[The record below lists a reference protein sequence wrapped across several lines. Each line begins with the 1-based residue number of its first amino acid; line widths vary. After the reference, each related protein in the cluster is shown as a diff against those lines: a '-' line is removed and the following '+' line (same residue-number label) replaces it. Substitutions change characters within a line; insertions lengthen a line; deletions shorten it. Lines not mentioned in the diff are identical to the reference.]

1 VVPGELRKHDVRVGR
16 HIPVGPGAV
25 RRLLER
31 FETVY
36 GHLGKAE
43 AILATAAAHHRL
55 VWIHP
60 FIDGN
65 GRVARLMSHATLLE
79 TLDTGAIWSVARGL
93 ARNVEDYK
101 QKLANCDLERR
112 NDLDGRGHLS
122 QEALAQFTRFF
133 LDTCLDQVSF
143 MERLVDPERLKT
155 RIVIWA
161 EEEIRLGTLPT
172 KAGNVLEALLYRG
185 ELQRGEVGNI
195 LGTTARHA
203 RRIVA
208 ALAARSVLVSEGP
221 RAPLRLAFPAAMASR
236 WMPGLFP
243 EKTRP

>member
-1 VVPGELRKHDVRVGR
+1 MSESAVTFPLVPELY
-16 HIPVGPGAV
+16 GASWNGSKPY
-25 RRLLER
+25 
-31 FETVY
+31 TDIWA
-36 GHLGKAE
+36 KAE

-79 TLDTGAIWSVARGL
+79 TLDSGAIWSVARGL

-122 QEALAQFTRFF
+122 EGALAQFTRFL

-143 MERLVDPERLKT
+143 MERLTDPERLKT

-185 ELQRGEVGNI
+185 ELQAKSATYWERRPVMPGESCRHWR
-195 LGTTARHA
+195 LGTFLCQRGRG
-203 RRIVA
+203 RRC
-208 ALAARSVLVSEGP
+208 G
-221 RAPLRLAFPAAMASR
+221 
-236 WMPGLFP
+236 
-243 EKTRP
+243 